1 MTGGIFFR
9 SITVMQIAVG
19 RFLESSYMNFS
30 ERQLDRNFNHLLA
43 FLAIIP
49 SVSSGLAAPFHSQA
63 KE

>member
-1 MTGGIFFR
+1 
-9 SITVMQIAVG
+9 MQIAVG